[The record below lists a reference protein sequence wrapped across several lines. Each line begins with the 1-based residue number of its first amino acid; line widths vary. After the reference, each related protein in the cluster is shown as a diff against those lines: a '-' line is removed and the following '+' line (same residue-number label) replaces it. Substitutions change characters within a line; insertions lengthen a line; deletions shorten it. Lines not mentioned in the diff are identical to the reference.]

1 MTVSFNT
8 DLVMMDDRT
17 SSEAASPVD
26 GLSDETNVSFAKSEM
41 QTEQQAETTPL
52 LNAEALREVLRDVPG
67 EHLALGKKT

>member
-1 MTVSFNT
+1 
-8 DLVMMDDRT
+8 MMDDRT